1 MAFITL
7 DDGSGRQ
14 DVSVFSELFD
24 ANRELLREDQLLV
37 VEGKVSKDDYAGGFR
52 VVAEKLLSLAGART
66 RFAKSILLKCNGG
79 SDAGRL
85 KDLLVPYRNGG
96 CPVRIAYRNAG
107 AACELQ
113 LGEAWRVS
121 LHDELLSSLH
131 EQLQRENV
139 QIVY

>member
-24 ANRELLREDQLLV
+24 SNRELLKEDQLLI

-52 VVAEKLLSLAGART
+52 VVAEKLLGLAGART
-66 RFAKSILLKCNGG
+66 RFAKAMLLKCNGG
-79 SDAGRL
+79 SDAGKL
-85 KDLLVPYRNGG
+85 IDLLTPYRNGG
-96 CPVRIAYRNAG
+96 CPVRIAYRNKD

-113 LGEAWRVS
+113 LGETWHVN

-131 EQLQRENV
+131 EQLQKENV